1 MSEAPDR
8 PLREGWTTGTCA
20 TAAACA
26 AVAAWRG
33 LRADGVPVGL
43 PDGTRAVLEVET
55 LGVGETWGE
64 AQVRKDAGDD
74 PDATHGLLIRTRVEM
89 AEGGGIRFCAGPGVG
104 TVTRPGLQI
113 PPGEAAVNP
122 APRRQIEA
130 ALRELG
136 VEHALV
142 TVSVPGGE
150 DVAAKTFNPRLGV
163 VGGISIL
170 GTSGRVRPFSHE
182 AVEATVRALVS
193 VALAGGMTE
202 IVLTPGHVGFRA
214 ARHLW
219 PAVERER
226 VLEVSNA
233 WGTAVDALRAGGAR
247 RIVAVGHPGKLAK
260 LAAGDW
266 DTHSSRSKAAA
277 PWVLE
282 AGLKAGFRLE
292 PVDTVEGIL
301 TAMEPLERDRFG
313 QFLSKR
319 IADALEARAGI
330 PCAVVLVDMEGR
342 TTGRWGDVPWE

>member
-1 MSEAPDR
+1 
-8 PLREGWTTGTCA
+8 
-20 TAAACA
+20 
-26 AVAAWRG
+26 VAAWRG
-33 LRADGVPVGL
+33 IVTDCVSVGL
-43 PDGTRAVLEVET
+43 PDGTRAVLEVEG
-55 LGVGETWGE
+55 LDSGETWGE

-74 PDATHGLLIRTRVEM
+74 PDATHGLCIRTRVEPV
-89 AEGGGIRFCAGPGVG
+89 EGGGIRFRAGPGVG

-130 ALRELG
+130 ALREQG

-150 DVAAKTFNPRLGV
+150 KVAAKTFNPRLGV

-182 AVEATVRALVS
+182 AVEATVRASVS

-233 WGTAVDALRAGGAR
+233 WGVAVDALRAGGAR

-266 DTHSSRSKAAA
+266 DTHSSRSKAVA

-282 AGLKAGFRLE
+282 EGRKAGFSLE
-292 PVDTVEGIL
+292 QVDTVEGIL
-301 TAMEPLERDRFG
+301 TAMASGERERFG
-313 QFLSKR
+313 QFLSQQ
-319 IADALEARAGI
+319 IVQALEARAGI
-330 PCAVVLVDMEGR
+330 PCAVALVDMEGR
-342 TTGRWGDVPWE
+342 TTGRWGEVSWE

>member
-1 MSEAPDR
+1 MSEGPAR

-33 LRADGVPVGL
+33 LLTDCVSVGL
-43 PDGTRAVLEVET
+43 PDGTRAVLDVEG
-55 LGVGETWGE
+55 LDSGATWGE
-64 AQVRKDAGDD
+64 ARVRKDAGDD
-74 PDATHGLLIRTRVEM
+74 PDATHGLLIRSRVEL
-89 AEGGGIRFCAGPGVG
+89 AEGGGIRFRAGPGVG
-104 TVTRPGLQI
+104 TVTKPGLQI
-113 PPGEAAVNP
+113 PPGEAAINP

-130 ALRELG
+130 ALREQG
-136 VEHALV
+136 VEHAVV

-150 DVAAKTFNPRLGV
+150 EVAAKTFNPRLGV

-182 AVEATVRALVS
+182 AVEATVRASVS
-193 VALAGGMTE
+193 VALAGGLCE

-233 WGTAVDALRAGGAR
+233 WGVAVDALREGGAR

-266 DTHSSRSKAAA
+266 DTHSSRSKAVA

-282 AGLKAGFRLE
+282 EGRKAGFSLVE
-292 PVDTVEGIL
+292 VDTVEGIL
-301 TAMEPLERDRFG
+301 TATEPAERGRFG

-319 IADALEARAGI
+319 IVEALEARAGI
-330 PCAVVLVDMEGR
+330 PCAAVLVDMEGR
-342 TTGRWGDVPWE
+342 TTGRWGEVPWE